1 MAGPAGG
8 GLKTY
13 PLRHVV
19 DLGGASPAL
28 VGRRPPVPRR
38 RRGLVDGVQ
47 VGVLQMRFF
56 FSHERKWK
64 FKQSELNPLAG
75 ATENEEHNLV
85 ELVPAPLGQRITVPP
100 AGSGPAGAGGPARG
114 RGRRVVQ
121 RHRQRGGDADVVV
134 QVQRRGDEVA
144 AAEAGA
150 DLPGRPAGPGAAVPA
165 LGGRAGHCRGVPAHH
180 AAVGLRDALPEL
192 RVHVPAQRAAAA
204 REPRQRWRLRSDAAG
219 ARVAR
224 ADLDQRVPMVV
235 VVRLRLRVRHDGA
248 VLPQQ
253 LHELA
258 VRAAVRSTRTG
269 EGQVRE
275 SNGTLGTKHKK
286 ANGKQLRLHERVQ
299 RLVAR
304 RRPLAAVHGEQPLP
318 GPGGAQIPDA
328 HTGSP

>member
-56 FSHERKWK
+56 FSHELKWK

-121 RHRQRGGDADVVV
+121 RHRQRGGDADVVDVVV

-165 LGGRAGHCRGVPAHH
+165 LGGRAGHGRGVPAHH

-204 REPRQRWRLRSDAAG
+204 REPRQRWRLPSDAAG

-224 ADLDQRVPMVV
+224 ADLDQRVPVVV

-258 VRAAVRSTRTG
+258 VRAAVPRERGGSGQGVERDAGNETQESKWETASVTRKG
-269 EGQVRE
+269 AARCG
-275 SNGTLGTKHKK
+275 SSP
-286 ANGKQLRLHERVQ
+286 AS
-299 RLVAR
+299 R
-304 RRPLAAVHGEQPLP
+304 RRPWRAATSWTRRRL
-318 GPGGAQIPDA
+318 D
-328 HTGSP
+328 T